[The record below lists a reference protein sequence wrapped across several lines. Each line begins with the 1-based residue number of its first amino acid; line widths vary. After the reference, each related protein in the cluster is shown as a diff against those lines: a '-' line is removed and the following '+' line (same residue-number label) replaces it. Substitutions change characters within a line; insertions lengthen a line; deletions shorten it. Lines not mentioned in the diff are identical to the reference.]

1 MAGRQGRRGRRGMTP
16 ATIPSRRGD
25 SESKSRFS
33 LALSTTGCRRARP
46 SSVRGLKML
55 NGAKTGELN
64 SHVDSQNDKR
74 LGLRNSHRQ
83 NAKNGNASANI
94 CGRFLRNGNRGRR
107 RMTPEQND
115 RGLKRL
121 AVLVLALAAIASVTS
136 SVLLLFF

>member
-94 CGRFLRNGNRGRR
+94 CGRFLRVLHQKRTKGPGGAKRSNSLGIRCPRFSGGFENG
-107 RMTPEQND
+107 
-115 RGLKRL
+115 
-121 AVLVLALAAIASVTS
+121 
-136 SVLLLFF
+136 